1 MNAKLEKRRNEMI
14 KLINANGHLTTS
26 YLANYFKVTSETI
39 RSDLKYLERIG
50 YVEIVH
56 GGATITSHV
65 IDDVS
70 NAKNK
75 KHTRY
80 AEKNLIADLALSLI
94 PKNSFIY
101 LDGGTT
107 ISLLAEKIVERNDLT
122 IVTPSLLVVSAVLR
136 QHEKNTTCAKLY
148 TVGSYADLGNMM
160 LRSSIANE
168 PLQSFRF
175 AVAFLGTTG
184 IKFHNGPTTGD
195 YGEMLQKRQAIANS
209 EYTVVLCD
217 SNKFQSGGI
226 TRYANWNEINCLI
239 TNSAIPD
246 GIHKTMCDLAPDMK
260 IIVPET

>member
-56 GGATITSHV
+56 GGATITCHV

-70 NAKNK
+70 NAKSK

-136 QHEKNTTCAKLY
+136 QHETQLAR
-148 TVGSYADLGNMM
+148 SYIQWVLM
-160 LRSSIANE
+160 LI
-168 PLQSFRF
+168 
-175 AVAFLGTTG
+175 
-184 IKFHNGPTTGD
+184 
-195 YGEMLQKRQAIANS
+195 
-209 EYTVVLCD
+209 
-217 SNKFQSGGI
+217 
-226 TRYANWNEINCLI
+226 WEI
-239 TNSAIPD
+239 
-246 GIHKTMCDLAPDMK
+246 
-260 IIVPET
+260 